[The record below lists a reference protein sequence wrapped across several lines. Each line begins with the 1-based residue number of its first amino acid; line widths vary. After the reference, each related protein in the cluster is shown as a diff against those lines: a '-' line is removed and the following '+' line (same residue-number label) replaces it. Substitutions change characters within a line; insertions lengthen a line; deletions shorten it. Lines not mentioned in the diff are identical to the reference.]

1 MFISIISFIFVFVI
15 AALTH
20 ELGHFIW
27 AKKSGIGV
35 LELGIGFGPTL
46 FKFTRSNTKYSINLI
61 PILAFVRLAGIDE
74 ENESENGFPESEKYY
89 SKTPWQ
95 KFKSISAGPI
105 MNLILGFIIISFMI
119 FFFGSSHVTPE
130 IAQIL
135 PSSPAQTAGLKKGDI
150 ITKLNGKN
158 VSDMMFVISKI
169 HASPGK
175 ALEITVNRNGKELNF
190 EASPKYNPKLKI
202 GLLGFS
208 LKSISKKEGFLSS
221 FWIGASKTSE
231 MITQILYALGGLLIG
246 RFALADLTGP
256 IGIAKLSGEFAAQG
270 FASLLYFLALININ
284 LGVLNLLPI
293 PALDGGR
300 LVFVFIE
307 AIRRKALKIETENKI
322 HQVGLILLLTL
333 LAVVSFNDILKIFT
347 RR

>member
-27 AKKSGIGV
+27 AKKSGIRV

-46 FKFTRSNTKYSINLI
+46 FKFTRNNTKYSINLI

-74 ENESENGFPESEKYY
+74 ENESEKGFPESEKYY
-89 SKTPWQ
+89 TKNPWQ

-105 MNLILGFIIISFMI
+105 MNLILGFIIISLMT
-119 FFFGSSHVTPE
+119 FFYGNSQISPE

-135 PSSPAQTAGLKKGDI
+135 PSSPAHAAGLKKGDI

-158 VSDMMFVISKI
+158 VSDMMFVISRI

-175 ALEITVNRNGKELNF
+175 NLGITVNRNGRELVF
-190 EASPKYNPKLKI
+190 RATPKYNPKLKI

-208 LKSISKKEGFLSS
+208 LKSISKKVGFLSS
-221 FWIGASKTSE
+221 FWVGANKTSE
-231 MITQILYALGGLLIG
+231 MIIQIMYALGGLLIG
-246 RFALADLTGP
+246 KIALSDLAGP
-256 IGIAKLSGEFAAQG
+256 IGIAKLSGEAATQG
-270 FASLLYFLALININ
+270 FQVLLYFLALININ

-300 LVFVFIE
+300 LVFVALE

-322 HQVGLILLLTL
+322 HQVGLVLLLTL
-333 LAVVSFNDILKIFT
+333 LAVVSFNDIARIFSS
-347 RR
+347 R